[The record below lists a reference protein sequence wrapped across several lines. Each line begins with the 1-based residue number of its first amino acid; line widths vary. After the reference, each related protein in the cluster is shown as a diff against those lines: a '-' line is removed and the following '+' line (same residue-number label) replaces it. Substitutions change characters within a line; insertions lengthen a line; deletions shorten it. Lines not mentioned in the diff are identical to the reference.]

1 MRQNLAQGLA
11 TGAAFRLAEATDW
24 GQRVL
29 GRTKKRP
36 RLLPSTPTKGSM
48 FAFKLAGLNP
58 RRDSGSFLDGLG
70 IPVNHP
76 RKICF
81 DGSFC
86 RMWVVKIELLRWISV
101 LHLESLDTLCFG
113 LWKPLT
119 MLKLRGAELVNEA
132 WYPWLS
138 HSWELD
144 SWHSPFFDR
153 DYLVCT
159 LRFSFLK

>member
-48 FAFKLAGLNP
+48 FAFTLAGLND
-58 RRDSGSFLDGLG
+58 RRDSGIFFGWLG
-70 IPVNHP
+70 DTSESSEKNLFWRIVLPNVSSQNWTSKVNFRSSSRVTWHT
-76 RKICF
+76 
-81 DGSFC
+81 
-86 RMWVVKIELLRWISV
+86 LLW
-101 LHLESLDTLCFG
+101 SLKATDHVETQ
-113 LWKPLT
+113 
-119 MLKLRGAELVNEA
+119 GAELVNEA